1 MLIYYY
7 GVVACKA
14 DWPDTYNVNR
24 YVQNSKFNESK
35 DVHELLIAPS
45 CEKEA
50 VKVLADMFKRW
61 ARFKKQLGDDEIN
74 ELLAAEINAM
84 VVKDSEK
91 YYLLG
96 TLEFKMKSDYRSRLT
111 IVTSKTRDTH
121 KEKLQKEWNI
131 GQLARERFGIDKGY
145 NIRFTT
151 HNGSVIVASD
161 WDSPRETKNGDYT

>member
-1 MLIYYY
+1 M
-7 GVVACKA
+7 V
-14 DWPDTYNVNR
+14 
-24 YVQNSKFNESK
+24 
-35 DVHELLIAPS
+35 
-45 CEKEA
+45 
-50 VKVLADMFKRW
+50 KRW

-91 YYLLG
+91 YYRITMIGAG
-96 TLEFKMKSDYRSRLT
+96 TKSWNLHDSHMLRMLKALIKLT